1 MSKTHHRV
9 TQSLNKDLNS
19 VLLGGEIDSKPY
31 KKEFESASGFSY
43 SKTTIVVS
51 LSLLIAKFLWCHPYM
66 SLKKLIEEC
75 CIIESEVQRDIFNWS
90 MSGT

>member
-19 VLLGGEIDSKPY
+19 VLLGGEIHSKPY

-51 LSLLIAKFLWCHPYM
+51 LSLLIAEFLWCHPYM

>member
-19 VLLGGEIDSKPY
+19 VLLGGEIHSKPY